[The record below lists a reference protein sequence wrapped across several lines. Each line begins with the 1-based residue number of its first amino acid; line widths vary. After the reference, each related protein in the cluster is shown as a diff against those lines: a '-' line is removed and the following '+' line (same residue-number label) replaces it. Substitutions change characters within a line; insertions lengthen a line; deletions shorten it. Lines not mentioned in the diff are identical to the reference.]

1 MNLLALSLNKN
12 ITKTKIANLLDIKL
26 NKGIENGYYG
36 YSEKLHIVL
45 VPFGVL
51 VIIANNKKTI
61 LEALEALNIFIK
73 DEDNVMQ
80 DYAIRIDNNLSTSFF
95 ITNEEIVLK
104 ETSTLSFNIIALA
117 VAQSVGLEKYEKKLD
132 ILFAKSRDI
141 IELTHKFIS
150 IGRGHIMEFAK
161 HLVLTRHDMV
171 GNLLL
176 LDKPNILWDNEE
188 AEHLY
193 NSLAKILE
201 LHDRHE
207 VALSKLSQIQED
219 VVLVIDII
227 NHKRSE
233 FLEWIIIIL
242 IFIEII
248 MGIFQ
253 MLK

>member
-1 MNLLALSLNKN
+1 MNLLALSLQKN
-12 ITKTKIANLLDIKL
+12 ITKTKIAELLNIKL

-36 YSEKLHIVL
+36 YNDHLHIVL

-51 VIIANNKKTI
+51 AIIADNKKTI
-61 LEALEALNIFIK
+61 IEALITLDIFTQADDDIT
-73 DEDNVMQ
+73 Q
-80 DYAIRIDNNLSTSFF
+80 DYVIRTDGNLLTPFL

-104 ETSTLSFNIIALA
+104 ETSALNFNIIALA

-132 ILFAKSRDI
+132 ILFTKSRDI
-141 IELTHKFIS
+141 LELTNRFIS
-150 IGRGHIMEFAK
+150 ISRSHIMEFAK

-193 NSLAKILE
+193 NSLAKTLE

-207 VALSKLSQIQED
+207 IALSKLSQIQED
-219 VVLVIDII
+219 IMLVMDII

-242 IFIEII
+242 IAAEII
-248 MGIFQ
+248 MALFKMID
-253 MLK
+253 

>member
-1 MNLLALSLNKN
+1 MNLLALSLNKD

-26 NKGIENGYYG
+26 NRGIENGYYG
-36 YSEKLHIVL
+36 YNEKLHIVL

-51 VIIANNKKTI
+51 AIIADDKKTI
-61 LEALEALNIFIK
+61 LKALETLNIFIK
-73 DEDNVMQ
+73 DEDNVTQ
-80 DYAIRIDNNLSTSFF
+80 DYAIRIDDNLSTSFF

-104 ETSTLSFNIIALA
+104 EISALNFNVIALA

-150 IGRGHIMEFAK
+150 ISRGHIMKFAK

-219 VVLVIDII
+219 VVLVMDII

-242 IFIEII
+242 IFIEIV

>member
-12 ITKTKIANLLDIKL
+12 ITKTKIADLLDIKL

-36 YSEKLHIVL
+36 YNEKLHIML
-45 VPFGVL
+45 VPFNVL
-51 VIIANNKKTI
+51 AIIADNKKTI
-61 LEALEALNIFIK
+61 LETLTTLDIFTQADDDIT
-73 DEDNVMQ
+73 Q
-80 DYAIRIDNNLSTSFF
+80 DYIIRIDAELPTPFL
-95 ITNEEIVLK
+95 ITNQEIVLK
-104 ETSTLSFNIIALA
+104 ETSALNFNIIALT

-132 ILFAKSRDI
+132 ILFTKSRNI

-150 IGRGHIMEFAK
+150 ISRGHLMEFAK

-188 AEHLY
+188 AESLY

-207 VALSKLSQIQED
+207 IALSKLSQIQED
-219 VVLVIDII
+219 VMLVMDII

-242 IFIEII
+242 IAVEIV
-248 MGIFQ
+248 MGLVE
-253 MLK
+253 MMN

>member
-1 MNLLALSLNKN
+1 MNLLALSVGKN
-12 ITKTKIANLLDIKL
+12 ITKTKIADLLNIKL

-36 YSEKLHIVL
+36 FNEDLHVVL
-45 VPFGVL
+45 LPFGVL
-51 VIIANNKKTI
+51 AIITDEKREI
-61 LEALEALNIFIK
+61 LEALKTLNIAMQHDDIT
-73 DEDNVMQ
+73 Q
-80 DYAIRIDNNLSTSFF
+80 DYVIRIDERLVHPFM

-104 ETSTLSFNIIALA
+104 ESSRLNYNIIALA
-117 VAQSVGLEKYEKKLD
+117 IAQSVGLEKYEKKLD

-141 IELTHKFIS
+141 IETTYRA
-150 IGRGHIMEFAK
+150 IGIRRSHLMEFAK

-188 AEHLY
+188 AESLY

-219 VVLVIDII
+219 VMLVMDII

-242 IFIEII
+242 IAIEII
-248 MGIFQ
+248 MGL
-253 MLK
+253 MEVL